1 MLQHAVF
8 ILVFVLLQHVWLE
21 EMTEGLFRGEGHE
34 EEEEREEEEDTELPP
49 FKRPVKAEDRKS
61 KKQQRKAR
69 EMKEEVSDSL
79 LVIRAQVHMTLI

>member
-34 EEEEREEEEDTELPP
+34 EEEEEDTELPP

-61 KKQQRKAR
+61 KKQRRKAR
-69 EMKEEVSDSL
+69 EMKEEVSE
-79 LVIRAQVHMTLI
+79 